1 MYIRQMCDNSCK
13 FSDPRKVNLHLSWC
27 KLNSDAQMAQPH
39 WLHARYQVHIS
50 SAPWSKILSKL
61 FLAKVQR
68 MSKIQINLWS
78 KCAAIVLRLEEFGC
92 SGLLSADPEP
102 NRNSELLCAT
112 GPNRTRSICYLFEI
126 TEIYASS
133 CVLIPLL
140 LFTLLEPFLLQI
152 FFWKGETKSSYE

>member
-1 MYIRQMCDNSCK
+1 M
-13 FSDPRKVNLHLSWC
+13 RKW
-27 KLNSDAQMAQPH
+27 LNHTDYM
-39 WLHARYQVHIS
+39 LGYQVHIS

-102 NRNSELLCAT
+102 NRNSELLVLQDLTEQEAFVT
-112 GPNRTRSICYLFEI
+112 YL
-126 TEIYASS
+126 
-133 CVLIPLL
+133 
-140 LFTLLEPFLLQI
+140 
-152 FFWKGETKSSYE
+152 K